1 MAECGEALVVGVAL
15 AAEVQFR
22 LIADANEKCAG
33 SSGAYLVAPNR
44 KRSVP
49 MSKTGA
55 VRRFV
60 SDGGQSCVE
69 SSWKTN
75 VHGGGNEIS
84 RRPHGCSRDANGR
97 SQLEMDAEMIG
108 FGKIRRRRMGRR
120 LSQAPNTC
128 P

>member
-60 SDGGQSCVE
+60 SDRGQKFLFVGQTALYDVDLSRPRVVVRSDSPVE
-69 SSWKTN
+69 CTPR
-75 VHGGGNEIS
+75 VQPLI
-84 RRPHGCSRDANGR
+84 DI
-97 SQLEMDAEMIG
+97 L
-108 FGKIRRRRMGRR
+108 
-120 LSQAPNTC
+120 
-128 P
+128 